1 MWVAE
6 KVRISGAQ
14 KDVAYANVTA
24 RLWNSNPVRVAMDE
38 VLEGAR
44 GVLGL
49 GKGNEGKKKRLR
61 ANDFEREGP
70 PREREEKE
78 DGGDEQGDEQRQPH
92 EEVSNV
98 GGASEDEEH
107 EAVAEMEGSGDDLE
121 DYDKYAIRLANSSSD
136 YDSPEN
142 EDDDQPT
149 NRRRQSSFSPILSDS
164 PARTTS
170 KRSKPATARKPGA
183 NPIPTPKSTTFLPS
197 LTAGYWSNSD
207 SAASDPDSDAA
218 DLKPRKN
225 RMGQQARR
233 ALWEKKFGHK
243 ANHLKGESHS
253 RDHGWDARKGAQSG
267 EDRGS
272 RGRGR
277 GRGRGASASASGGRN
292 RRSNRPANVKGASG
306 ANSDPVGVRRG
317 KPSEAKA
324 AEGPLHPSW
333 EAAKKKKE
341 VKTMA
346 AFAGKKIVFE

>member
-1 MWVAE
+1 MGE
-6 KVRISGAQ
+6 KVKDSGAR

-24 RLWNSNPVRVAMDE
+24 RLWNSNPVRIAMDE

-44 GVLGL
+44 SVLGL
-49 GKGNEGKKKRLR
+49 GKGNEGRKKRLR
-61 ANDFEREGP
+61 AKDFERERP
-70 PREREEKE
+70 PREREEKD
-78 DGGDEQGDEQRQPH
+78 DGGDEHGDEQRQPD

-98 GGASEDEEH
+98 GGASDDEEH

-121 DYDKYAIRLANSSSD
+121 DCDKYAIRLANSSSD
-136 YDSPEN
+136 EDSPGN
-142 EDDDQPT
+142 DDEDQPT

-164 PARTTS
+164 PPRTTS
-170 KRSKPATARKPGA
+170 KQSKPTQARKAGA

-207 SAASDPDSDAA
+207 SAVSDPDSDAA
-218 DLKPRKN
+218 DIKLRKN

-233 ALWEKKFGHK
+233 ALWEKKFGYK
-243 ANHLKGESHS
+243 ANHLKQESQS
-253 RDHGWDARKGAQSG
+253 RDHGWDARKGAQGG
-267 EDRGS
+267 EERGS

-277 GRGRGASASASGGRN
+277 GRGRGASASGGRN

-341 VKTMA
+341 VKTMP
-346 AFAGKKIVFE
+346 AFEGKKTVFD